1 MKTGIVEQRHGRSCS
16 GTERCGCPWCY
27 RVDAPDS
34 VDGRRRQLRKS
45 GYRTK
50 TDAREA
56 LADVQR
62 RMANGEEVGGSL
74 SVGEYLEDWLK
85 AKETAGR
92 RASTLAQYRIYVDNY
107 LKPTLGHI
115 RLSELRAKHVDG
127 LLAKMQAEH
136 RGVPTQHRVLKA
148 LSSALGTAERRRLVS
163 YNVCR
168 QVEIA
173 PERTPT
179 RPVYDLSQLNRLLA
193 HVADDRLTA
202 LWRLYAVA
210 GLRRGEALALT
221 WSMVNFEQSTIRVE
235 RSLGT
240 VDGRLTWG
248 PPKSESGRR
257 TVAVDAT
264 TLGIV
269 KSHKAQQNAEKLA
282 IGAGYADEDLVF
294 AREDGAALRPEWVS
308 KRFHLLTDAAN
319 LPRIHLHDLRH
330 SAASMALTAGVPMK
344 VVSENLGHASLR
356 ITADVYSH
364 VTTDLAKDSAERVA
378 AALASNAM

>member
-1 MKTGIVEQRHGRSCS
+1 M
-16 GTERCGCPWCY
+16 
-27 RVDAPDS
+27 
-34 VDGRRRQLRKS
+34 
-45 GYRTK
+45 
-50 TDAREA
+50 
-56 LADVQR
+56 
-62 RMANGEEVGGSL
+62 
-74 SVGEYLEDWLK
+74 GEYLEDWLK
-85 AKETAGR
+85 AKATAGR
-92 RASTLAQYRIYVDNY
+92 RDSTLAQYRIYVDNY
-107 LKPTLGHI
+107 LTPTMGHV
-115 RLSELRAKHVDG
+115 RLSELRAKHVDA
-127 LLAKMQAEH
+127 LLSKMDAEH
-136 RGVPTQHRVLKA
+136 RGIPTQHRVLKA

-163 YNVCR
+163 SNVCR

-173 PERTPT
+173 PERTPS
-179 RPVYDLSQLNRLLA
+179 RPVYDLTQLNQFLTSI
-193 HVADDRLTA
+193 ADDRIAA
-202 LWRLYAVA
+202 LWRLYAVV

-221 WSMVNFEQSTIRVE
+221 WTMVDFEQSTIRVE

-240 VDGRLTWG
+240 VNGCLAWG

-257 TVAVDAT
+257 TVAIDAT

-269 KSHKAQQNAEKLA
+269 KSHRARQNAEKLA
-282 IGAGYADEDLVF
+282 LGAGYADDDLVF
-294 AREDGAALRPEWVS
+294 AREDGTALRPEWVS
-308 KRFHLLTDAAN
+308 KRFHVLTDAAR